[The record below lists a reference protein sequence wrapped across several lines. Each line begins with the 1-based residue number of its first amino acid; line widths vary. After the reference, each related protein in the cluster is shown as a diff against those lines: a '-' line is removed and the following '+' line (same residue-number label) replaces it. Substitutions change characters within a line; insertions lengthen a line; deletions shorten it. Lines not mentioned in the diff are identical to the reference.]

1 MADSPRKTL
10 ALAPEPKDVSL
21 EARDDEELIT
31 LVAADRREAYRVLA
45 ARHLGAIARYCAKC
59 VGSDRTGEE
68 IALDVLFTVWAQR
81 RAYRARG
88 RFRSWLLTLARNAC
102 LNHLRSEG
110 RRNRWMHPAPPP
122 LNGREDRGV
131 EGRLEPDQIDRLLAA
146 ERNRRVRA
154 ALLDLSPKLREAVL
168 LRFDQ
173 GLGYAEIARV
183 VGRPEATIRTRVF
196 EALQRLRAAL
206 SIEEGAP

>member
-10 ALAPEPKDVSL
+10 ALVPEPKDVSL
-21 EARDDEELIT
+21 EARDDDELIA

-45 ARHLGAIARYCAKC
+45 ARHLGAITRYCAKC

-110 RRNRWMHPAPPP
+110 RRSRWLHPAPRQPD
-122 LNGREDRGV
+122 GREDRG
-131 EGRLEPDQIDRLLAA
+131 EGRLEPDQVDRLLAA
-146 ERNRRVRA
+146 ERGRQVRA
-154 ALLDLSPKLREAVL
+154 ALLELSPKLREAVL

-183 VGRPEATIRTRVF
+183 VGKPEPTVRTRVF
-196 EALQRLRAAL
+196 QALQRLRAAL
-206 SIEEGAP
+206 STEEGAP